1 MTVTEVC
8 EIIGVCI
15 LGIGGLASAA
25 VWLFGVGAKLGKIVN
40 ATETSAV
47 ELSHM
52 TTQMTTVQNHLEEH
66 SQQLVD
72 LRTDVTDLQRHW
84 PFRRS
89 RHATPS
95 YQPAPL
101 DAFVTPERDADETE
115 DSEG

>member
-25 VWLFGVGAKLGKIVN
+25 VWLFGVGTKLGKIVN

-52 TTQMTTVQNHLEEH
+52 TTQMTTVQEHLEEH

-89 RHATPS
+89 RHA
-95 YQPAPL
+95 QPHDYPGPL
-101 DAFVTPERDADETE
+101 DAFVSHGRGDEDESSE
-115 DSEG
+115 D